1 MVREKYSTMKKALI
15 TGITGQDG
23 SYLAELLLSQGYEV
37 YGLSRR
43 NSGCEIE
50 GNRLTHIKDK
60 IKLYYGD
67 MTDISSIHNA
77 IINIMPDEIYN
88 LAAMSDVRISF
99 VQPSYTTS
107 VNALA
112 VVNLLETIRL
122 VKPDTKIYQ
131 AGSSEMFGNSID
143 SDGYQRETTLMDPV
157 STYGCTKLFAH
168 NICKSYRLSYNMFII
183 NGILFNHESPR
194 RGLNFVTNKVV
205 KEAVKIKKGLSDT
218 LLLGTLD
225 ARRDWGHSKDYVNAM
240 WSMMQL
246 SNPDD
251 YVCATGI
258 THSIKDLV
266 EYVFDQLE
274 LDYIKYIRHD
284 EKLYRPNE
292 IWDLKG
298 DSTKLKNKIN
308 WKPTY
313 TFNSMLNEMIKYWEV
328 QLT

>member
-1 MVREKYSTMKKALI
+1 MKKALI

-23 SYLAELLLSQGYEV
+23 SYLAELLLSKGYTV
-37 YGLSRR
+37 YGLARR
-43 NSGCEIE
+43 NSITENE
-50 GNRLTHIKDK
+50 NSRLEHLQDK
-60 IKLYYGD
+60 ITLYYGD

-77 IINIMPDEIYN
+77 IVTSMPDEIYN

-99 VQPSYTTS
+99 IQPSYTTS

-112 VVNLLETIRL
+112 VVNLLEATRL

-143 SDGYQRETTLMDPV
+143 TDGYQRETTTMDPV

-168 NICKSYRLSYNMFII
+168 NICKSYRTSYNMFIV

-194 RGLNFVTNKVV
+194 RGVNFVTNKVV
-205 KEAVKIKKGLSDT
+205 KEAIKIKKGRSNK

-240 WSMMQL
+240 WQMMQL
-246 SNPDD
+246 SNSGD
-251 YVCATGI
+251 YVCATGV
-258 THSIKDLV
+258 THSVKELV
-266 EYVFDQLE
+266 EYVFGR
-274 LDYIKYIRHD
+274 LDLDWTNYVGRD

-298 DSTKLKNKIN
+298 DSTLLRNVVN

-313 TFNSMLNEMIKYWEV
+313 TFESMLDEMIEYWDAV
-328 QLT
+328 IT